1 MMMTSESERNRAQV
15 EMMHRLV
22 DVLQRNVR
30 VCYELDIAEIV
41 HACVMSFSLL
51 SLSFCSRSPPEPISR
66 SLVSSPLLSPGVR
79 ARSVLPCLADR
90 ASQQCRAN
98 AYRLIRHSLVDAHSV
113 ARLGEQSLDWFV
125 VRSLARDCN
134 KCAVEREQVVKLVRA
149 IVEIGSEKR
158 VPSSYA
164 AGGGAGGGG
173 GVGGGGV
180 GGVGAGKVPLSHA
193 VMRAVIAVAES
204 PEDPF
209 KAICME
215 TLAEICEFG
224 LFHPRPMSTG
234 FSLVRS

>member
-1 MMMTSESERNRAQV
+1 MRALCLCF
-15 EMMHRLV
+15 LV
-22 DVLQRNVR
+22 LVLALN
-30 VCYELDIAEIV
+30 
-41 HACVMSFSLL
+41 L
-51 SLSFCSRSPPEPISR
+51 SHVLWFLP
-66 SLVSSPLLSPGVR
+66 PLLSPGVR

-215 TLAEICEFG
+215 TLAEICEFSPFT
-224 LFHPRPMSTG
+224 LFLIPRPMSKG
-234 FSLVRS
+234 LFFFWFGADVGALRA